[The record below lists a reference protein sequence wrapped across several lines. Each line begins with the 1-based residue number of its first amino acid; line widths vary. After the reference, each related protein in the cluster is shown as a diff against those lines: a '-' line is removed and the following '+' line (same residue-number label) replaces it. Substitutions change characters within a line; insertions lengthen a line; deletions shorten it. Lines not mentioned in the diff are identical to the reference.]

1 VDCYPHPAAD
11 PSSTKVYAVWCD
23 FTNGVGTVRG
33 AVSSDGIHWTS
44 LGTLGAV
51 FNHNAF
57 FPAVDVSPTGT
68 VAVTFDALT
77 AAPADDPWRTG
88 VERYDNYYVQSKD
101 GGASFTAPIRV
112 STKSSN
118 PDASSYNNL
127 MEQFIGDYIDV
138 VAGPDAA
145 YLVWTDVRNG
155 TPCAAVNA
163 YRNAIYAGSKTA
175 IAPNPNTACAATFGE
190 TDTDFTA
197 VQY

>member
-1 VDCYPHPAAD
+1 
-11 PSSTKVYAVWCD
+11 
-23 FTNGVGTVRG
+23 
-33 AVSSDGIHWTS
+33 
-44 LGTLGAV
+44 
-51 FNHNAF
+51 
-57 FPAVDVSPTGT
+57 
-68 VAVTFDALT
+68 
-77 AAPADDPWRTG
+77 
-88 VERYDNYYVQSKD
+88 
-101 GGASFTAPIRV
+101 
-112 STKSSN
+112 
-118 PDASSYNNL
+118 